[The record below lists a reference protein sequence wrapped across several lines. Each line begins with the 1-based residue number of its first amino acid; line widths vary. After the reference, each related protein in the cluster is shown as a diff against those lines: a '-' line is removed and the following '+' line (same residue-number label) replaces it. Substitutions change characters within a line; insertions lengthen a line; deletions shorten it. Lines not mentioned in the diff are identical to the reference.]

1 MSSAKRIIP
10 LSRND
15 IRLFQEAS
23 VFDKQYNGGH
33 PTASIFWMGYLA
45 GKSKVAPAS
54 IVEAQSVSIEYRNDG
69 SGGYLKIS
77 NEQQQQQQRQKKKKR
92 SSPRRRRKGEGEGER
107 EEE

>member
-10 LSRND
+10 LSKND

-45 GKSKVAPAS
+45 GKSKVAPTS

-77 NEQQQQQQRQKKKKR
+77 NDQQGQKKKKR
-92 SSPRRRRKGEGEGER
+92 SPRRHRKEEGER
-107 EEE
+107 GEEE

>member
-1 MSSAKRIIP
+1 MKARLRSSSSRAKRIIP
-10 LSRND
+10 LSKND

-45 GKSKVAPAS
+45 GKSKVAPMS

-77 NEQQQQQQRQKKKKR
+77 KEQERQEKKKKAA
-92 SSPRRRRKGEGEGER
+92 RRRKK
-107 EEE
+107 EEEEE

>member
-1 MSSAKRIIP
+1 LSSAKRIIP

-45 GKSKVAPAS
+45 GKSKVAPTS

-77 NEQQQQQQRQKKKKR
+77 NEQQQRQKKKKR
-92 SSPRRRRKGEGEGER
+92 SPRRRRKEEEGER
-107 EEE
+107 EREEE